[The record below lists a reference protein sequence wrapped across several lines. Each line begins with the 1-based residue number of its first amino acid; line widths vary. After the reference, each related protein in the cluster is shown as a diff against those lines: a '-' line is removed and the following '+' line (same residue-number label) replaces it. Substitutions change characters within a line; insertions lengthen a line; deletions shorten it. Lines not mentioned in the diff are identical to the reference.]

1 MGFSSQNVT
10 DVNSSISQHN
20 WNTGVVNS
28 RSFIPSIFG
37 TSWNNAQLV
46 ADMPFTQSNNLL
58 ASIWNNMIRT
68 YNYQMTIA
76 PPTLNAPP
84 QMGIVPVG

>member
-1 MGFSSQNVT
+1 
-10 DVNSSISQHN
+10 
-20 WNTGVVNS
+20 
-28 RSFIPSIFG
+28 
-37 TSWNNAQLV
+37 
-46 ADMPFTQSNNLL
+46 LL